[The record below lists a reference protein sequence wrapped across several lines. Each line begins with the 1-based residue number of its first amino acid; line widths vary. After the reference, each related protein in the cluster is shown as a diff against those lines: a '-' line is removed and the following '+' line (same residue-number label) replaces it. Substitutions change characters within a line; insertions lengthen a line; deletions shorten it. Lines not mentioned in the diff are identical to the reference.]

1 MWKPFGI
8 PRIFFKEGHTIFW
21 KPFGSS
27 KVLLNISTRFGE
39 RLEILNVHLK
49 LTQKRVLC
57 FGKGF
62 QKGVNAF
69 NETMKNVF
77 PNGLDDF

>member
-1 MWKPFGI
+1 M
-8 PRIFFKEGHTIFW
+8 
-21 KPFGSS
+21 
-27 KVLLNISTRFGE
+27 STRFGE

-62 QKGVNAF
+62 QKGINVF
-69 NETMKNVF
+69 NERLKNLFPRGWTVF
-77 PNGLDDF
+77 ETESFPYLQLK